1 MNFLITRTNDF
12 TNSKPCEEAYEDIY
26 ISHDIRTLHSFED
39 FDEKFKNKFEDNGR
53 NHHINDEGY
62 IQREFVKEGWFVS
75 LNSLEELIHFKEKYG
90 SLVIGNHF
98 NNKNITEIEIYD
110 GYRE

>member
-1 MNFLITRTNDF
+1 MNYLITRKNECIK
-12 TNSKPCEEAYEDIY
+12 SKQCEEAYEDIY

-62 IQREFVKEGWFVS
+62 IQRECVKEGWFVS
-75 LNSLEELIHFKEKYG
+75 LNSLEELIQFKENYG
-90 SLVIGNHF
+90 SLFIVSSFTN
-98 NNKNITEIEIYD
+98 
-110 GYRE
+110 R